1 MCIYNI
7 YGLSYYDCIFI
18 HQCFISQDVL
28 ETSCQEVEKCL
39 QSIDAQ
45 FHFVD
50 STPVSVIP
58 REFKFICCD
67 PNCPPSSDPHYLVL
81 RSGKEQTCRD
91 SLLCDEN
98 ANCRRSPTLR
108 EAYWFPGEMEK
119 SQVCHNSKYYTSS
132 V

>member
-1 MCIYNI
+1 MCIYN
-7 YGLSYYDCIFI
+7 YGLCYYNSIFYI
-18 HQCFISQDVL
+18 NTLYQEIL

-45 FHFVD
+45 SNFVD

-67 PNCPPSSDPHYLVL
+67 PKCPPSSDPHYLVL
-81 RSGKEQTCRD
+81 RSGKEQTCQD

-98 ANCRRSPTLR
+98 AYHHRTPTIR
-108 EAYWFPGEMEK
+108 EAYWFPEEIKK
-119 SQVCHNSKYYTSS
+119 SQVCDNNKYCSSS